1 MRISDASL
9 FDVPVVRATRLS
21 PKQGDR
27 LRTTRPTPK
36 ARNEKLKKQE
46 LLLGWERIGLTL
58 TLGVWEVLWKYK
70 NTRRITQSFNLI
82 FQATTSM
89 IPCLVVGPTVAQA
102 MSRRGSYG
110 FGLGP
115 KRSPDTFRPK
125 AQSHNP

>member
-1 MRISDASL
+1 MRISDARL

-82 FQATTSM
+82 FQATTVFCGKLGMVFNYHYSSGRGDQ
-89 IPCLVVGPTVAQA
+89 VGGLSTIL
-102 MSRRGSYG
+102 GYG
-110 FGLGP
+110 QGAIDDA
-115 KRSPDTFRPK
+115 R
-125 AQSHNP
+125 